1 MQTAAGMQSAVPFHR
16 RTAVRVALGIAFAVT
31 MTATWTMVGP
41 KLVPVLNRSLSVF
54 GPFVPVAFI
63 VLGALAI
70 AVCAPASLLYIT
82 GGMMFGLWQGLL
94 LCSAA
99 AVLGSTLAFLIARSV
114 FGERVGRMFAR
125 SARLDRFEHA
135 LSNHGL
141 WLITLLRLSV
151 LAPIGPVSYAL
162 GVMRI
167 SLRTFWLAMPA
178 VVPSV
183 LVYVYAGH
191 IARGLMN
198 GRGTREAW
206 EWAVLALGF
215 VATVLVT
222 VWIGRAAQRALKL
235 PRTAT

>member
-1 MQTAAGMQSAVPFHR
+1 M
-16 RTAVRVALGIAFAVT
+16 
-31 MTATWTMVGP
+31 
-41 KLVPVLNRSLSVF
+41 
-54 GPFVPVAFI
+54 PVAFV
-63 VLGALAI
+63 VLGAIAI

-82 GGMMFGLWQGLL
+82 GGMMFGLWRGLL

-135 LSNHGL
+135 LSDRGL
-141 WLITLLRLSV
+141 WLLMLLRLSL

-167 SLRTFWLAMPA
+167 SLRTFLLAMPA
-178 VVPSV
+178 AVPSV

-198 GRGTREAW
+198 GRGTREPW
-206 EWAVLALGF
+206 EWVVLGAGF
-215 VATVLVT
+215 LATVLVT
-222 VWIGRAAQRALKL
+222 VWVGRAAQRALTG
-235 PRTAT
+235 PQAAT